1 MRIFKDTRGRSWF
14 DIVEKSPYQT
24 DITVSYPGTIRG
36 FHYHDYKTEWMFV
49 AQGHYKFVLTNPK
62 EILYLSQGEVVEIIP
77 GRWHGY
83 QNIGTDEGIIMEIA
97 DKRHNLDKPDDKR
110 KPYNEFDNWEKEK
123 K

>member
-1 MRIFKDTRGRSWF
+1 MRKFKDTRGRSWF
-14 DIVEKSPYQT
+14 DIVTKSPYQV
-24 DITVSYPGTIRG
+24 DITVSYPGTVRA
-36 FHYHDYKTEWMFV
+36 FHYHDYKTEWMFAV
-49 AQGHYKFVLTNPK
+49 RGHYKFVLTDPM
-62 EILYLSQGEVVEIIP
+62 EIVYLSEDEVVEITP

-97 DKRHNLDKPDDKR
+97 DKRHNLDNPDDKR